1 LLDFFVALCT
11 LFSFAKPLRIGEAE
25 GKSTKSVNP
34 QIKKLYHIAQQ
45 PSRMI
50 LGLMSGTSMDGLDMA
65 LCRFTGRGTETTCE
79 LVHFDSLPFDE
90 TFKASIRAVFAQE
103 NIHFPSLSTLNA
115 QIARTHAAIVLATL
129 KSWGIKPNDV
139 DIIASHGQTV
149 MHRPDRS
156 GKMPHSTL
164 QIGDGDHL
172 AHLTGII
179 TLADFRQKHV
189 AAGGE
194 GAPLAMFGD
203 YFLFT
208 KAGEERILLNIGGI
222 GNFTY
227 LPADQNASHIVVSDT
242 GPGNTLLDAYVRKNY
257 RGMNFDVD
265 AQIARSGKIHAEFLQ
280 KLMRLP
286 FFNEPFPK
294 STGPEY
300 FNLERISEL
309 APLDLSPADFLATL
323 TRFTAES
330 IALAIQSYTGLSRG
344 HVYVSGG
351 GARNPLL
358 LEHLKNLL
366 PGFTVQDSHV
376 LGIDCAAKEAVLF
389 ALLAN
394 ETLMDPEPSS
404 ERRLGDSPWVT
415 MGKIS
420 LPN

>member
-1 LLDFFVALCT
+1 M
-11 LFSFAKPLRIGEAE
+11 
-25 GKSTKSVNP
+25 
-34 QIKKLYHIAQQ
+34 AQK
-45 PSRMI
+45 PSRII

-65 LCRFTGRGTETTCE
+65 LCRFSGQGLQTHCE
-79 LVHFDSLPFDE
+79 VLQFASVPFEDS
-90 TFKASIRAVFAQE
+90 FKESIRMVFAKE
-103 NIHFPSLSTLNA
+103 NIHFPTLSTLNA
-115 QIARTHAAIVLATL
+115 QVARTHSKIILETL
-129 KSWGIKPNDV
+129 KVWGIAPSEINA
-139 DIIASHGQTV
+139 IASHGQTV
-149 MHRPDRS
+149 MHRPDRT
-156 GKMPHSTL
+156 GELPHSTL

-179 TLADFRQKHV
+179 TLSDFRQKHV

-227 LPADQNASHIVVSDT
+227 LPANQDPKGILVTDT
-242 GPGNTLLDAYVRKNY
+242 GPGNTLIDAWVRAHFPGKSY
-257 RGMNFDVD
+257 DED
-265 AQIARSGKIHAEFLQ
+265 AQIALSGKVNAALLAALIY
-280 KLMRLP
+280 LP
-286 FFNEPFPK
+286 FFQESFPK

-300 FNLERISEL
+300 FNLDLISEL
-309 APLDLSPADFLATL
+309 IPVGLSSEDVLATL

-330 IALAIQSYTGLSRG
+330 IALAIQHYTGLQEG
-344 HVYVSGG
+344 NIYASGG

-358 LEHLKNLL
+358 MKHLEDLL
-366 PGFTVQDSHV
+366 PSFSLQDSAI
-376 LGIDCAAKEAVLF
+376 LGVESAAKEAVLF

-394 ETLMDPEPSS
+394 ETLMDPSPSHD
-404 ERRLGDSPWVT
+404 RRLGDSPWMT

>member
-1 LLDFFVALCT
+1 L
-11 LFSFAKPLRIGEAE
+11 
-25 GKSTKSVNP
+25 NP
-34 QIKKLYHIAQQ
+34 QIEKIYRIAQQ
-45 PSRMI
+45 PTRLI

-65 LCRFTGRGTETTCE
+65 LCQFTGQGTDTKCQV
-79 LVHFDSLPFDE
+79 LHFDSVSFDE
-90 TFKASIRAVFAQE
+90 AFKSSIRAVFAQE

-115 QIARTHAAIVLATL
+115 QIARTHAAIILETL
-129 KSWGIKPNDV
+129 KSWGIKPGEV
-139 DIIASHGQTV
+139 DLIASHGQTV

-156 GKMPHSTL
+156 GKLPHSTL

-172 AHLTGII
+172 AHVTGII
-179 TLADFRQKHV
+179 TLSDFRQKHI

-208 KAGEERILLNIGGI
+208 KNGEERILLNIGGI

-227 LPADQNASHIVVSDT
+227 LPANQDPTKILVSDT
-242 GPGNTLLDAYVRKNY
+242 GPGNTLLDAYIRDHFPGK
-257 RGMNFDVD
+257 NFDED
-265 AQIARSGKIHAEFLQ
+265 AQIARSGKIDSAFLQ
-280 KLMRLP
+280 NLLDLP
-286 FFNEPFPK
+286 FFQESFPK

-300 FNLERISEL
+300 FNLERIGKM
-309 APLDLSPADFLATL
+309 APANLIPEDFLATL

-330 IALAIQSYTGLSRG
+330 IALAIQHYTGLHQA

-351 GARNPLL
+351 GARNPLIM
-358 LEHLKNLL
+358 EHLKNLM
-366 PGFTVQDSHV
+366 PGFSILDSAE
-376 LGIDCAAKEAVLF
+376 LGIDSAAKEAVLF

-394 ETLMDPEPSS
+394 ETLMDPNPSKD
-404 ERRLGDSPWVT
+404 RRLGDSPWMT